1 MSIFLQ
7 FASNWLWILKVVVT
21 ILLFVSI
28 FMMWKICHVD
38 FTKRLGAPL
47 GKPYKRT
54 KENEELAKKLS
65 HKSDMWGFIIII
77 CVVIMCVNFISTTT
91 KSLIGFITSF
101 F

>member
-65 HKSDMWGFIIII
+65 HKSDMWSFVFIICIL
-77 CVVIMCVNFISTTT
+77 IMCIDYISITIQLTVKFIS
-91 KSLIGFITSF
+91 SLF
-101 F
+101 